1 MRLVKA
7 NKYHKCKNHC
17 DIWPGTYYYPQ
28 RRKKA
33 LCLKCGYSRKPK
45 KVTFIVKLLNWLGA
59 HGEQKAKM

>member
-28 RRKKA
+28 RRRKA
-33 LCLKCGYSRKPK
+33 LCFECGYKPK
-45 KVTFIVKLLNWLGA
+45 IKGFIAWLLEKL
-59 HGEQKAKM
+59 K